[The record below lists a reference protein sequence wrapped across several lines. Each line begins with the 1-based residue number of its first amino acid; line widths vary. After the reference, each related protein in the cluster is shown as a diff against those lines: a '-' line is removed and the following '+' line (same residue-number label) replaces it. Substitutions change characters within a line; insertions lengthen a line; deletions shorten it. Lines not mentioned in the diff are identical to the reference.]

1 MSQTV
6 RQQELY
12 TEADAAELLNITVSR
27 LHILLDEHVFSDGSR
42 PANLIFRP
50 SDILLLEIW
59 ARNTK
64 AAKVLK
70 MPRR

>member
-1 MSQTV
+1 MSQTL
-6 RQQELY
+6 RQQEVY

-27 LHILLDEHVFSDGSR
+27 LHFLLDKHVFRDGSR
-42 PANLIFRP
+42 PPNLIFRP

-59 ARNTK
+59 TRTTK
-64 AAKVLK
+64 IKVLK